1 MGSNNEQNMEHNRIH
16 YDKKYQNVN
25 VNSILRILNNLD
37 KYLKHATTT
46 HISWLGLYIDDFK
59 NKVTGKDILE
69 LGCGNCT
76 NAAVLAALGA
86 KVVANDISDESG
98 NIIASL
104 NEKYP
109 FKHPIR
115 FVSGNFVESDITDR
129 TFDFVVGKAFL
140 HHLTL
145 DLEYKILKKVANV
158 LKVDG
163 EARFFETAVNSKILD
178 EIRWGIPMK
187 DRPSKW
193 FQPQAFVQWEASDPH
208 PPRDNSSSHYKKVGS
223 EFFDVVVIKP
233 LGILERFNRI
243 LPANMT
249 KKANFKRTA
258 LKMEGYLPMPLR
270 SYGAR
275 SQVIIY
281 RNPK

>member
-1 MGSNNEQNMEHNRIH
+1 MGNTNEQNMEHNRLH

-37 KYLKHATTT
+37 NYLKHTTTT
-46 HISWLGLYIDDFK
+46 HISWLGLYVDDFK
-59 NKVTGKDILE
+59 DKVKGKDVLE

-76 NAAVLAALGA
+76 NVAVLAALGA

-109 FKHPIR
+109 FNYPIR
-115 FVSGNFVESDITDR
+115 FVGGNFLESDITDR

-145 DLEYKILKKVANV
+145 DLEYQILKKVANV

-178 EIRWGIPMK
+178 EIRWGIPMG

-193 FQPQAFVQWEASDPH
+193 FQPQAFVKWEASDPH
-208 PPRDNSSSHYKKVGS
+208 PPRDNSSSHYKKVGYD
-223 EFFDVVVIKP
+223 FFDLVIIKP

-243 LPANMT
+243 LPINRI

-258 LKMEGYLPMPLR
+258 LKMECYLPMSLR